1 MMLQNKVAIVTGSGQ
16 GIGLG
21 IALVLAKEG
30 CHVVVSDLNPETA
43 KKASVEIQK
52 LGVKSISVACDVS
65 KKTEVEHLIDST
77 IKEFGHIDI
86 LVNNAGIYPYKPFLE
101 MTENDW
107 DRVLDVNLKSVFLC
121 SQSAAKVMK
130 PGSKI
135 VSISSIASIVGF
147 PNLTHYCAS
156 KGGINGF
163 TRALAL
169 ELAPKKINVNVVA
182 PGATETPGASMNE
195 ETKKATLPLIPAGRI
210 GTPIDIGRAVAFLA
224 SDYSDYITGQVLPV
238 DGGWTIH

>member
-1 MMLQNKVAIVTGSGQ
+1 MNLKNKIAIVTGSGQ

-30 CHVVVSDLNPETA
+30 CNVVVSDINSESA
-43 KKASVEIQK
+43 KKASLEIQK
-52 LGVKSISVACDVS
+52 LGVKSISIPCDVS
-65 KKTEVEHLIDST
+65 KKTEVDSLIESSL
-77 IKEFGHIDI
+77 KEFGQIDI

-101 MTENDW
+101 MSENDW
-107 DRVLDVNLKSVFLC
+107 DKVLDINLKSVFMC
-121 SQSAAKVMK
+121 SQAAAKVMK

-135 VSISSIASIVGF
+135 VSISSIASFVGF

-169 ELAPKKINVNVVA
+169 ELASKKINVNAVA
-182 PGATETPGASMNE
+182 PGAIETPGAAMNE
-195 ETKKATLPLIPAGRI
+195 ETKNATLPLIPAGRI

-224 SDYSDYITGQVLPV
+224 SDYSDYITGQILPV
-238 DGGWTIH
+238 DGGWIIH

>member
-1 MMLQNKVAIVTGSGQ
+1 MLHKKVAIVTGSGQ

-30 CHVVVSDLNPETA
+30 CNVVVSDVNSESA
-43 KKASVEIQK
+43 KKASLEIQK
-52 LGVKSISVACDVS
+52 LGVKSISIPCDVS
-65 KKTEVEHLIDST
+65 KKNEVDNLIDST
-77 IKEFGHIDI
+77 IKEFGHVDI

-101 MTENDW
+101 MSENDW
-107 DRVLDVNLKSVFLC
+107 DKVLDVNLKSVFLC

-169 ELAPKKINVNVVA
+169 ELASKKINVNAVA
-182 PGATETPGASMNE
+182 PGAIETPGAAMNE
-195 ETKKATLPLIPAGRI
+195 ETKNATLPLIPAGRL

-224 SDYSDYITGQVLPV
+224 SDYADYITGQILPV
-238 DGGWTIH
+238 DGGWIIH

>member
-1 MMLQNKVAIVTGSGQ
+1 MMLHKKVAIVTGSCQ
-16 GIGLG
+16 GSGLG

-30 CHVVVSDLNPETA
+30 CNVVVSDVNSESA
-43 KKASVEIQK
+43 KKASLEIQK
-52 LGVKSISVACDVS
+52 LGVKSISIPCDVS
-65 KKTEVEHLIDST
+65 KKNEVDNLIDST
-77 IKEFGHIDI
+77 IKEFGHVDI

-101 MTENDW
+101 MSENDW
-107 DRVLDVNLKSVFLC
+107 DKVLDVNLKSVFLC

-169 ELAPKKINVNVVA
+169 ELASKKINVNAVA
-182 PGATETPGASMNE
+182 PGAIETPGAAMNE
-195 ETKKATLPLIPAGRI
+195 ETKNATLPLIPAGRL
-210 GTPIDIGRAVAFLA
+210 GTPIDIGRAVAVLA
-224 SDYSDYITGQVLPV
+224 SDYADYITGQILPV
-238 DGGWTIH
+238 DGGWIIR

>member
-1 MMLQNKVAIVTGSGQ
+1 MMLHKKVAIVTGSGQ

-30 CHVVVSDLNPETA
+30 CNVVVSDINPESA
-43 KKASVEIQK
+43 KKASLEIQK
-52 LGVKSISVACDVS
+52 LGVKSISIPCDVS
-65 KKTEVEHLIDST
+65 KKTEVDSLIEASL
-77 IKEFGHIDI
+77 KEFGQIDI

-101 MTENDW
+101 MSENDW
-107 DRVLDVNLKSVFLC
+107 DKVLDVNLKSVFMC
-121 SQSAAKVMK
+121 SQAAAKVMK

-135 VSISSIASIVGF
+135 VSISSIASFVGF

-169 ELAPKKINVNVVA
+169 ELASKKINVNAVA
-182 PGATETPGASMNE
+182 PGAIETPGAAMNE
-195 ETKKATLPLIPAGRI
+195 ETKNATLPLIPAGRI

-224 SDYSDYITGQVLPV
+224 SDYADYITGQILPV
-238 DGGWTIH
+238 DGGWIIH